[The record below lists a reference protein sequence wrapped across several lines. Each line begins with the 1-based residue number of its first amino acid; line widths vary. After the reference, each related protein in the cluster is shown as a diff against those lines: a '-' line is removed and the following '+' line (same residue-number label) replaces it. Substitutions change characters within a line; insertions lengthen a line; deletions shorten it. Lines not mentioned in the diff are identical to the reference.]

1 MYSIVAIKRQSMS
14 AEQSTLRLLNSWK
27 EIASYL
33 GRGIRTVQ
41 RWEKMGLPV
50 RRLGSG
56 HRSPVV
62 ADARDLD
69 RWIQA
74 AQRHGFTTPQS
85 AERILAGGALRDSV
99 ERAHGLQKNLITLCE
114 SQRSAVQ
121 QLAQTIA
128 ALEKSCQT
136 NCSMPPHSLTIA
148 KHDALADTPRTA
160 VRRAS

>member
-1 MYSIVAIKRQSMS
+1 MYMSEPQS
-14 AEQSTLRLLNSWK
+14 AFRLLNSWK

-50 RRLGSG
+50 RRLGNG
-56 HRSPVV
+56 ERSPVV

-99 ERAHGLQKNLITLCE
+99 ARAHELHESLASLCE
-114 SQRSAVQ
+114 SQRTAVE

-128 ALEKSCQT
+128 TVGKCCQLRV
-136 NCSMPPHSLTIA
+136 SVPPYSASLSTPDPQA
-148 KHDALADTPRTA
+148 DAPRA
-160 VRRAS
+160 AMRRAS